1 MNSWRGKNPIE
12 EISTRQSKRRSPI
25 YANKP
30 RTTALRPLL
39 RDMALAGSAKYSPR
53 SNGSGQATHGLLV
66 ANLERGSSPR

>member
-12 EISTRQSKRRSPI
+12 EISTRQSKRGSPI

-30 RTTALRPLL
+30 RTTELRPWGWGTTLV
-39 RDMALAGSAKYSPR
+39 GSAEPSPG

-66 ANLERGSSPR
+66 ANLQRGSSPC